1 MGISDSLSEIKRSC
15 DLTVPLVELL
25 LSSFCVIYRRG
36 CNEPGAKLMI
46 PRSSRIMIS
55 IAGSN
60 INVNTV
66 MYTPRP
72 SVPRY

>member
-36 CNEPGAKLMI
+36 CNDHQLRQVILIIYLVIIFLYWGDLGKV
-46 PRSSRIMIS
+46 S
-55 IAGSN
+55 IN
-60 INVNTV
+60 L
-66 MYTPRP
+66 
-72 SVPRY
+72 